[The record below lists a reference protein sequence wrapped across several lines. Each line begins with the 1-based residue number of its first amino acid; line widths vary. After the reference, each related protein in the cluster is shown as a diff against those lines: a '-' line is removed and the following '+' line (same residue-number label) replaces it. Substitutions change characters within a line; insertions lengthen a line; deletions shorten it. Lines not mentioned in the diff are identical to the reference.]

1 MVDGWDS
8 SQNKTLPRKQERN
21 EASCVAETRVVA
33 VPVVVEP
40 VPVEDHLVTILVEI
54 RDIEVAVAVPHNT
67 CKAPS
72 VPPPFEYS
80 QG

>member
-1 MVDGWDS
+1 
-8 SQNKTLPRKQERN
+8 
-21 EASCVAETRVVA
+21 VAESRVVG

-40 VPVEDHLVTILVEI
+40 VPVEDHLVAVLVEI
-54 RDIEVAVAVPHNT
+54 RDVEVAIVVPHNM
-67 CKAPS
+67 CKVPS